1 REAEYRAKDRMATL
15 GRLSAAIAHEIRN
28 PLASIAGS
36 VKLLESLAEL
46 NEDRAKLIAIVSRE
60 SDRLNKLISD
70 FLAYSRP
77 QRFEFHDADLVNL
90 LEETLLLVEHHP
102 LFHPACRVERRVPD
116 RKSTRLNSSHLVIS
130 YAVF

>member
-1 REAEYRAKDRMATL
+1 MATL

-36 VKLLESLAEL
+36 VKLLDSLAEL
-46 NEDRAKLIAIVSRE
+46 KEDRAKLIAIVSRE

-77 QRFEFHDADLVNL
+77 QRFEFHDVDLVNL
-90 LEETLLLVEHHP
+90 LEETLLLLEHHP
-102 LFHPACRVERRVPD
+102 LFHPPFRLDRRFPPHPAVAPAVPD
-116 RKSTRLNSSHLVIS
+116 NRRQS
-130 YAVF
+130 F